1 VNIEE
6 TVAFILDTQSQ
17 TSATLR
23 DVGRKL
29 DAVAE
34 GQKKLAEGQ
43 KKFDRSLEG
52 IRKLI
57 VTGMK
62 MIVANERSLKEL
74 AAAQKQTDKQLK
86 AFLASMEKGRN
97 GRNHS

>member
-1 VNIEE
+1 MNIEE

-29 DAVAE
+29 DA
-34 GQKKLAEGQ
+34 LAENQ
-43 KKFDRSLEG
+43 KKFDRSLVG

-74 AAAQKQTDKQLK
+74 AAAQKQTDKQIK

-97 GRNHS
+97 GRNHT